1 LNLKNILITGGS
13 GMIGDRLTD
22 LLLQRGYHVSHLGRT
37 KREGK
42 VTSFVWDIE
51 RQYID
56 PEALRGVDAIV
67 HLAGANVGDKRWTKK
82 RKDVI
87 LRSRIDPTRL
97 LYNELKKQNHSVTT
111 VICAAGSSYYGL
123 DNGGKFAEEDDKPGD
138 DFLAVVSQLWE
149 RELDKFGDLGLRVV
163 KLRAAIVLSPK
174 GGALKKMKRP
184 TELYVG
190 AVLAS
195 GKQPVTWIHID
206 DHCGIIIKA
215 LEDTSM
221 KGAYNSV
228 APNPVTNEQF
238 TKEMAAALHRPII
251 LPHAPA
257 FILRI
262 VFGEMADV
270 VLYGIR
276 ISSEKI
282 IRAGY
287 TFKFPN
293 LREAFEDLLAR
304 RMRND

>member
-1 LNLKNILITGGS
+1 
-13 GMIGDRLTD
+13 MIGERLTD
-22 LLLQRGYHVSHLGRT
+22 LLLERGYHVSHLGRT

-42 VTSFVWDIE
+42 VASYVWDIE
-51 RQYID
+51 RKYIE
-56 PEALRGVDAIV
+56 PGALRGVDAIV
-67 HLAGANVGDKRWTKK
+67 HLAGANVGEKRWTKK
-82 RKDVI
+82 RKDTI
-87 LRSRIDPTRL
+87 LRSRIDPTRI
-97 LYNELKKQNHSVTT
+97 LYSELQKQDHSVKT
-111 VICAAGSSYYGL
+111 VVCAAGSSYYGL
-123 DNGGKFAEEDDKPGD
+123 DNGGKIAEEDDKPGD
-138 DFLAVVSQLWE
+138 DFLALVSQSWE

-195 GKQPVTWIHID
+195 GDQPVTWIHID
-206 DHCGIIIKA
+206 DHCGIIIKG
-215 LEDTSM
+215 LEDSSM

-293 LREAFEDLLAR
+293 LREAFEDLLVKK
-304 RMRND
+304 